1 MWIPE
6 PKYRFYNFK
15 PQDKKVINASM
26 VALLIKLY
34 DCKEKRGLTEV
45 RLDGGDF
52 MIEKGFENYD
62 INFENVLKRMKLTA
76 IRKLESMELDK
87 YISRI
92 RQELS
97 GKVPDNQEM
106 KIIGKK
112 LKCPLRLDEIEEGI
126 KLGINLREREKERD
140 K

>member
-62 INFENVLKRMKLTA
+62 INFENVFYMLLK
-76 IRKLESMELDK
+76 I
-87 YISRI
+87 YINA
-92 RQELS
+92 
-97 GKVPDNQEM
+97 KVNYEFFVKFVLFACIL
-106 KIIGKK
+106 KINIIYYSK
-112 LKCPLRLDEIEEGI
+112 I
-126 KLGINLREREKERD
+126 KNEQTL
-140 K
+140 